1 MKNKDIV
8 NLNTEPTN
16 VEQRKPLK
24 AFEVTVS
31 IPVKTVYE
39 MHYTVS
45 ATTLEEAK
53 GKAIGFAKHDDMEGR
68 AIWRENDSKR
78 TSAGVIKAKRTSSA
92 EYY

>member
-1 MKNKDIV
+1 MRNIDKV

-24 AFEVTVS
+24 AFPVTVS

-39 MHYTVS
+39 MNYTVS

-53 GKAIGFAKHDDMEGR
+53 EKAIGFAREDDIEGR
-68 AIWRENDSKR
+68 AIWRENNSKR
-78 TSAGVIKAKRTSSA
+78 ASAGVIKAKRTNSKA
-92 EYY
+92 YY

>member
-8 NLNTEPTN
+8 NLNTKPTN
-16 VEQRKPLK
+16 VDQRKPTK

-45 ATTLEEAK
+45 AANLAEAK
-53 GKAIGFAKHDDMEGR
+53 EKAIGFAKEDDIEGR